1 MSLRSLAAVATF
13 LVSRVYAK
21 AADDGVSGVPL
32 PAGFSRALFYD
43 DFSSNSSLDLS
54 KWKYDLGTQ
63 YPGGP
68 ANWGTGEIQSYTAS
82 PDNIYITNEKTLRI
96 IPIYDGQGGW
106 TSARVETQPEWDFG
120 AAVGQRIR
128 VEARLKPG
136 TASADEQWGIWP
148 AFWSL
153 GSSYRGN
160 YQNWPSVG
168 ELDFFESTHGQPR
181 VWQSLHCGP
190 NRVGGPCNEPTG
202 LFVEAGD
209 DIYNRDGWNTVSWEL
224 DRRHGTTWLD
234 TSSEERMTWFVN
246 DKPLL
251 VLKQSDLANDEA
263 WAQIVD
269 NKKFLLLNVAV
280 GGSFADAKAGFQ
292 TPMASTTG
300 GLGAA
305 MDVDYVG
312 VYESWSE

>member
-120 AAVGQRIR
+120 ADVGQRIR

-209 DIYNRDGWNTVSWEL
+209 DIYNRDGWNIVSWEL

-292 TPMASTTG
+292 T
-300 GLGAA
+300 
-305 MDVDYVG
+305 
-312 VYESWSE
+312 